1 MLRPEQPDL
10 TYVKRHL
17 SLAVLFGATLLAGC
31 NDYQQQ
37 GARHY
42 VQLPQELIGL
52 MDKKGMH
59 KHDPILI
66 RSYKKEAELEVW
78 KRGRD
83 GKYALLKT
91 YPICRWSGQLGPKIR
106 EGDRQAPEGFY
117 HISARQMNPNS
128 SFHLSFDM
136 GFPNTYDR
144 SLGRSGSFL
153 MVHGACSSRGCYS
166 MTDKQIE
173 EIYALVREAHSGGQ
187 ASVQM
192 QAMPFRM
199 TPQNLAKHRHDRHM
213 PFWKN
218 LKEGADHF
226 EVTRQEPKVAVCGNR
241 YTFNRSS
248 NCGDIDPGIKTAVAA
263 KAAHDERLVAEAV
276 KAGAPAVRV
285 VYADGGQHP
294 SFRSTTFAYAGGA
307 GSEERDGVLPSAV
320 RAETVIA
327 NVSRPD
333 ALAQGPKE
341 ILIGPDGK
349 PANAPAKPVI
359 AEKPA
364 VAPVAIAAASGK
376 PAAPVRAAGAEQPP
390 AEAKAPVDAVALTKV
405 EKPAGEQ
412 PLYKRIFSG
421 LPSLGLGGKS
431 EAAEE
436 PTATSVLPTSAPLP
450 PPRVSQGQAP
460 ARTKSTPP
468 PLKTSGLPALIRGS
482 SAPVPTGFSAFAPI
496 QY

>member
-1 MLRPEQPDL
+1 MI
-10 TYVKRHL
+10 
-17 SLAVLFGATLLAGC
+17 GGC

-37 GARHY
+37 GGRHY
-42 VQLPQELIGL
+42 VQLPHELIGL

-91 YPICRWSGQLGPKIR
+91 YAICRWSGQLGPKVR

-136 GFPNTYDR
+136 GFPNSYDR

-199 TPQNLAKHRHDRHM
+199 TAQNLAKHRHDRHM

-226 EVTRQEPKVAVCGNR
+226 DVTKQEPKVAVCGNR
-241 YTFNRSS
+241 YAFNRAAG
-248 NCGDIDPGIKTAVAA
+248 CGDIDPEIKTAVAA
-263 KAAHDERLVAEAV
+263 KVAQDERLVAEAV

-285 VYADGGQHP
+285 LYADGGQHP
-294 SFRSTTFAYAGGA
+294 SFRSTTYAYAGGA

-320 RAETVIA
+320 RAAPVLA

-333 ALAQGPKE
+333 ALAQGPQE
-341 ILIGPDGK
+341 VPIGPDGK
-349 PANAPAKPVI
+349 PTNTPVKPAV

-364 VAPVAIAAASGK
+364 AAPVAVAAVSAAK
-376 PAAPVRAAGAEQPP
+376 PVTPAGPAEAAQPP
-390 AEAKAPVDAVALTKV
+390 AETAALTKV
-405 EKPAGEQ
+405 EKPAAEQ
-412 PLYKRIFSG
+412 PLYKRIFGG

-431 EAAEE
+431 EVAEE
-436 PTATSVLPTSAPLP
+436 PAATSVLPSSAPLP
-450 PPRVSQGQAP
+450 PPRVSQGQTP
-460 ARTKSTPP
+460 VRGKTTPP
-468 PLKTSGLPALIRGS
+468 LRTSSLPPLIRGS
-482 SAPVPTGFSAFAPI
+482 SAPMPTSFSAYAPI
-496 QY
+496 RQ